1 MLKAWGCVVKIREQ
15 TGQKTKTK
23 LDVVESKSTGTPDA
37 WVDFLAQRDSSS
49 LFFVLSTCVQ
59 YVFAIMARHFKTLAV
74 YRRALKIAREWPS
87 IVTDPASPVIRDPE
101 QALEDADYIRK
112 EAR

>member
-1 MLKAWGCVVKIREQ
+1 MCCQNQRTNWSKNKNKVGCCGV
-15 TGQKTKTK
+15 QKY
-23 LDVVESKSTGTPDA
+23 A

-59 YVFAIMARHFKTLAV
+59 YVFVIMARHFKTLAV